1 MKPAEYDA
9 WYDSPRGRWI
19 GATEYRLLLDL
30 LRPRR
35 GEWMLDVGCGTGWFT
50 RRFAARPGLQVT
62 GVDVDAE
69 SLEFARGRDASC
81 AYLRADARDLPF
93 ADGSFDCVVSVAALC
108 FVVDWRV
115 ALKEVLRVTRSRFA
129 IGLLN
134 RNSLLWREKGQD
146 GGSGAYRG
154 AHWHT
159 NRELRTEL
167 ERLHAR
173 NIRIRSG
180 ILLPSG
186 SPLARTAER
195 ILPSLLPWGGFI
207 VVAGNVS
214 SVRRV

>member
-134 RNSLLWREKGQD
+134 RNSLLWRQKGRD

-159 NRELRTEL
+159 HGEI
-167 ERLHAR
+167 RLALDR
-173 NIRIRSG
+173 MQADGMRIRSAVF
-180 ILLPSG
+180 LPSG

-195 ILPSLLPWGGFI
+195 ILPSLLPWGGFT